1 MKNKRKIK
9 DSSKILR
16 NSIIGIG
23 IFILTM
29 FVVVYGISTIY
40 PKPEYD
46 DFCGRGIYTITTET
60 ECIDNGGV
68 WINENYVPKIN
79 PDNPQMPI
87 QRDTFT
93 CQAPIKCYDD
103 LDRALEK
110 RSRSVFLIAIPL
122 GILIIALGA
131 FVFHLDSV
139 GLGLMFG
146 GIGTLI
152 YGAGGYWRYSDNFF
166 KFIISLIGL
175 GILIFLAYWFNK
187 RINKKK

>member
-9 DSSKILR
+9 NSGKILR
-16 NSIIGIG
+16 NLILGIG

-29 FVVVYGISTIY
+29 FVVVYGISTLY

-46 DFCGRGIYTITTET
+46 DFCGRDVYTITTEA
-60 ECIDNGGV
+60 ECISNGGV
-68 WINENYVPKIN
+68 WNSAEPVKTDIPVMEG
-79 PDNPQMPI
+79 
-87 QRDTFT
+87 R

-103 LDRALEK
+103 LDSALEK

-187 RINKKK
+187 RINQKK